1 MRSTHPNEMIDGFV
15 KDAQAALAQPYGVGD
30 AQRASGGYNR
40 RRQEYSQ
47 PNPPTSGTAPES
59 ITSQKAV
66 QSPPVM

>member
-1 MRSTHPNEMIDGFV
+1 MRSTHPIEMIESFV
-15 KDAQAALAQPYGVGD
+15 KDAEAALAQPYGVGD

-47 PNPPTSGTAPES
+47 PNPPTSGTEPGS
-59 ITSQKAV
+59 IASQKSV